1 VNAERLVNSVELL
14 NYLMLA
20 ESHRPPDVE
29 QDVAVAAAMIENELG
44 PALRQLGESS
54 EQSPYESEAECQS
67 AIFKLAY
74 LPSLPFT
81 AAGTIH
87 FLREYELLD
96 ELGSGGM
103 GTVFR
108 ARHAKLGKLFAVKVL
123 SPKLPRD
130 DRTVSRFLRE
140 MRAAGKIEHPNVVCA
155 TDASEVDGIHYLVME
170 FIDGVNLSQLVKAT
184 GPLSSAD
191 ACDIVRLTALGLQAI
206 HDHGLVHRDIKP
218 SNLMLTSRGSRVEG
232 RELRVE
238 GREHAQQQEDSDS
251 RLPTLDV
258 QPSVKILDLGL
269 ALLHDPSATSVSAAG
284 DRVVG
289 TVQYMAPEQFAD
301 SHHVDARADLYSLG
315 CTLHYLLSGRPPTP
329 SGDSP
334 AVSAE
339 VASVLDRLLAYDPAD
354 RFASAADVVAAI
366 QPLCADADL
375 SRLALRAGRTPAAE
389 LDTVA
394 SQSETLDFSGHAKR
408 GKTSG
413 PGRVRALV
421 AASILLLVISL
432 LGAWSFTRTSTGELI
447 LSVNQSDATVSI
459 DGKPAP
465 SSTRI
470 QAGEVT
476 LRLPPGDHHIRIQA
490 SGHETWSESITINSR
505 EAERLV
511 VRLVSQASDATIANT
526 ASAVDLDTRE
536 RRLAEWVLERG
547 GSVRL
552 YPGGDISG
560 ATNLPPGKIRIQSIM
575 LSRIGLVDADAIR
588 FLGMSN
594 LQSLELSHNQLTSRA
609 VVQLS
614 QIKSLR
620 WLYLAGNYDIDDG
633 AAEHL
638 ARLESL
644 ESLDLSNTRIT
655 DATVAEIKTLPKL
668 RELRIGY
675 TGVTSECLDA
685 ISGLSGLV
693 RLDVSGTSIG
703 DQNLSELRKLPELK
717 YLLLNSTPIT
727 DDAVGML
734 GELSHLAELELQH
747 TDLSAAAIGELRI
760 LLNNCQVTY

>member
-1 VNAERLVNSVELL
+1 VDLL

-54 EQSPYESEAECQS
+54 EQSPYESEAECQI
-67 AIFKLAY
+67 AISKLAY

-81 AAGTIH
+81 AAGTVH

-155 TDASEVDGIHYLVME
+155 TDASEVDGVHYLVME

-206 HDHGLVHRDIKP
+206 HDYGLVHRDIKP

-232 RELRVE
+232 RE
-238 GREHAQQQEDSDS
+238 QQQEDSGASLTID
-251 RLPTLDV
+251 DA

-269 ALLHDPSATSVSAAG
+269 ALLRDPSATSVSAAG

-329 SGDSP
+329 SGDSS

-375 SRLALRAGRTPAAE
+375 SRLALRASRTAAAE

-394 SQSETLDFSGHAKR
+394 SQSETRDFSGHAKR

-413 PGRVRALV
+413 PGRVRASV

-432 LGAWSFTRTSTGELI
+432 LGAWSITRTSTGELI
-447 LSVNQSDATVSI
+447 LSVNQPDATVSI

-476 LRLPPGDHHIRIQA
+476 LQLPPGDHHIQIQA
-490 SGHETWSESITINSR
+490 SGHKTWSENITIASR
-505 EAERLV
+505 ESERLL
-511 VRLVSQASDATIANT
+511 VRLVPRASDATIVNT

-536 RRLAEWVLERG
+536 RRLAEWALDRG

-552 YPGGDISG
+552 YPEGDISG
-560 ATNLPPGKIRIQSIM
+560 ATNLPPGKIRIQNIM
-575 LSRIGLVDADAIR
+575 LSRRGLVDADAIR

-594 LQSLELSHNQLTSRA
+594 LQTLELSHNQFTSRA
-609 VVQLS
+609 IEHLS
-614 QIKSLR
+614 QVQTLR
-620 WLYLAGNYDIDDG
+620 WLYLAGNYNIDDG
-633 AAEHL
+633 AAKYL

-644 ESLDLSNTRIT
+644 GSLDLSNTRIT

-668 RELRIGY
+668 RELRMGY
-675 TGVTSECLDA
+675 TGITGECLED
-685 ISGLSGLV
+685 ISDFSGLV
-693 RLDVSGTSIG
+693 RLDVTGTSIG
-703 DQNLSELRKLPELK
+703 DQNLSELCKLPKLK
-717 YLLLNSTPIT
+717 YLLLNSTRVT
-727 DDAVGML
+727 DDAVGIL
-734 GELSHLAELELQH
+734 SELSNLVELELQH
-747 TDLSAAAIGELRI
+747 TKLSAAAIGELRAS
-760 LLNNCQVTY
+760 LENCQIKH